1 MMKIISSRQSSK
13 SSEGL
18 RKKTR
23 RDETFRGSREQ
34 QSEGNTFT
42 NIRLQNELS
51 PPEIKTADQQENEGE
66 EEARPQIVTIDDS
79 KEEAERRQSQHGDKK
94 TDDRSSN
101 QDMFNL
107 NLFRELEAEIQQ
119 AELNVQPAPVQYDVF
134 MFRAPAP
141 PDSMRIMSPTHN

>member
-18 RKKTR
+18 RKKAR
-23 RDETFRGSREQ
+23 QDETFRGSREQ

-51 PPEIKTADQQENEGE
+51 PPEIKTADRQGDEGE
-66 EEARPQIVTIDDS
+66 EEARPQIATLDD
-79 KEEAERRQSQHGDKK
+79 KEEAERRQSQHADKK
-94 TDDRSSN
+94 TDDRSSH

-119 AELNVQPAPVQYDVF
+119 AELNVQPAPIQYDVF
-134 MFRAPAP
+134 MFRAPAVA
-141 PDSMRIMSPTHN
+141 DSMRIISPAHI